1 MKISTKPKLLVKPE
15 VGLYANSM
23 NKAEDKVEVANKT
36 PSEVVAEVFRK

>member
-23 NKAEDKVEVANKT
+23 NKLKT
-36 PSEVVAEVFRK
+36 K

>member
-1 MKISTKPKLLVKPE
+1 
-15 VGLYANSM
+15 M